1 MPRLAT
7 SFQNAMYPKLPA
19 AFAMTIRLLKLH
31 GPCPLS
37 QFRKRTYNGPISPT
51 ERARC
56 AFILI
61 SLCLKQLINLCLKRL
76 MTGWKSLDSDV
87 RDDAMRQITCPLALA
102 FFRTGVYH
110 KQCWPRFSGTSRRK
124 RAG

>member
-1 MPRLAT
+1 MARFRRLNVPDVHL
-7 SFQNAMYPKLPA
+7 F
-19 AFAMTIRLLKLH
+19 
-31 GPCPLS
+31 
-37 QFRKRTYNGPISPT
+37 
-51 ERARC
+51 
-56 AFILI
+56 LI
-61 SLCLKQLINLCLKRL
+61 NLCLKQLINLCLKRL